1 MKKLIA
7 ILLAVGIF
15 AIPITASAGG
25 RGGFS
30 GHGGHGGHGGGGFF
44 LGLLGGAILGTVL
57 SHPYYEPAYAY
68 PPPVYYAPSPDQV
81 WVPGHYEMRY
91 QRQWVPGHW
100 EVERHEGHGEDE
112 DDGYSRG
119 RRVWIPGR
127 YEDVRVRVWLPGHWE
142 ERG

>member
-7 ILLAVGIF
+7 IMLAVGLF
-15 AIPITASAGG
+15 ATPMAASAGG

-30 GHGGHGGHGGGGFF
+30 GHGGHGGHGAGGFF
-44 LGLLGGAILGTVL
+44 LGLLGGAILGSAL
-57 SHPYYEPAYAY
+57 SHAYEPVYA
-68 PPPVYYAPSPDQV
+68 PAPRVYYAPSPEQV
-81 WVPGHYEMRY
+81 WVPGRYVLRYE
-91 QRQWVPGHW
+91 RQWVPGHW